1 MESRIPILENIVLN
15 SVIMPYYSY
24 THKAFLLLSSLYSR
38 SRRKLDDFYEEF
50 RSAMKNYCMNI
61 YQSRNPK
68 VLSLPW
74 DLFRFNFSI
83 STVERVNCFIEFLS
97 NLKERKGYYFNTHF
111 MHQQI
116 WLTDIVLTPLFIEK
130 ILPYVEDMKQ
140 INTFL
145 YSEKFINQKY
155 YNAYWT
161 LHDAI
166 SLNSSFY
173 FNWESGFDP
182 SIFFLDEE
190 KSQLTPCYSAFN
202 KIEEVSMWLD
212 TLDQDLEQLQ
222 LLKQASIKLS
232 TLDLKNYQCED
243 IESYTNPSNFKYSI
257 KNITMDP
264 KMHFRFSDK
273 TFENITDLKLK
284 HFKYTNFSSQEA
296 YNNTIQ
302 FNLFKILSMVDGIIF

>member
-24 THKAFLLLSSLYSR
+24 THKAFLLLSSLCSR
-38 SRRKLDDFYEEF
+38 SRRKLDNFYEEF

-61 YQSRNPK
+61 YQNRNPK

-74 DLFRFNFSI
+74 DLFRFIFSI
-83 STVERVNCFIEFLS
+83 STIEKANCFIEFLN

-111 MHQQI
+111 MHEQI
-116 WLTDIVLTPLFIEK
+116 WLTNIVLYTLFIEK

-140 INTFL
+140 INAFL
-145 YSEKFINQKY
+145 YREELISQKY

-161 LHDAI
+161 LNDAI
-166 SLNSSFY
+166 SLNCSFY

-182 SIFFLDEE
+182 SIFFLDKERT
-190 KSQLTPCYSAFN
+190 QLTTCYSAFS

-222 LLKQASIKLS
+222 LIKQASIKLNI
-232 TLDLKNYQCED
+232 LDLKGYQCED
-243 IESYTNPSNFKYSI
+243 IESYTDPSNFKYSLE
-257 KNITMDP
+257 NITMDQE
-264 KMHFRFSDK
+264 KHFRFSDK
-273 TFENITDLKLK
+273 TFENMKDLKLK
-284 HFKYTNFSSQEA
+284 HLKYTNFSTREA
-296 YNNTIQ
+296 YNTVIP
-302 FNLFKILSMVDGIIF
+302 FV

>member
-24 THKAFLLLSSLYSR
+24 THKAFLLLSSMCSR

-61 YQSRNPK
+61 YQNRNQK

-74 DLFRFNFSI
+74 DLFRFKFSVSSI
-83 STVERVNCFIEFLS
+83 EKANCFIEFLN

-111 MHQQI
+111 MHEQI
-116 WLTDIVLTPLFIEK
+116 WLTNIVLYTIFIEK

-140 INTFL
+140 INAFL
-145 YSEKFINQKY
+145 YREELINQKY

-166 SLNSSFY
+166 TLYSSFY
-173 FNWESGFDP
+173 FNWKSGIDP

-190 KSQLTPCYSAFN
+190 KTQLIPCYSAFS
-202 KIEEVSMWLD
+202 KIEGVSMWLD
-212 TLDQDLEQLQ
+212 ALDQDLKQLQ
-222 LLKQASIKLS
+222 LLKQASIKLN
-232 TLDLKNYQCED
+232 TL
-243 IESYTNPSNFKYSI
+243 YSI
-257 KNITMDP
+257 SIIE
-264 KMHFRFSDK
+264 R
-273 TFENITDLKLK
+273 
-284 HFKYTNFSSQEA
+284 KY
-296 YNNTIQ
+296 IQ
-302 FNLFKILSMVDGIIF
+302 